1 MGAITLDGVLRAEH
15 DTLKKAVDEWLGTI
29 DDKANEDVAWVMG
42 VNDLAS
48 TLVEMLNRGES
59 DGN

>member
-15 DTLKKAVDEWLGTI
+15 DTLKKAVDEWLGPI
-29 DDKANEDVAWVMG
+29 DDKANEDCAWVMG

-48 TLVEMLNRGES
+48 TLVEMLNGGES